1 MNEARLGFL
10 GRNKNMGVLLFSMY
24 MDVAPSSFLL
34 LGSGCIPPRSSV
46 VSLYRER
53 HRRGERGSGCLLL
66 QYAEKEREREK
77 RV

>member
-1 MNEARLGFL
+1 M
-10 GRNKNMGVLLFSMY
+10 FSMY

-46 VSLYRER
+46 VSLYIER
-53 HRRGERGSGCLLL
+53 HRRGERGSGCLLR
-66 QYAEKEREREK
+66 YAEKEKEKEREREREK